1 MRNKAMIISTIR
13 DARTLIR
20 ELPHYPGM
28 EDFPAANKLIKEAYD
43 KISRAHEAIA
53 SRREPE

>member
-1 MRNKAMIISTIR
+1 MNNKSMIVSTIQN
-13 DARTLIR
+13 ARTLIR

-28 EDFPAANKLIKEAYD
+28 GNYPEAKKLIEEAYD

-53 SRREPE
+53 SGRVPE